1 MTSADPEAVR
11 QFHRSFATGVTVVTA
26 MHEGQPRGLLVNAF
40 SSVSL
45 EPPVVMVCVANQ
57 AATAPAL
64 RTTPHI
70 AVNTLAADQVDVAR
84 RFAISGGDKFAD
96 LGWQPGQTGAPILD
110 GAAAHLEAEIEK
122 RIPAYTHTIFLARV
136 LAADA
141 HGRDPMIYFD
151 GQFFTAA
158 SLS

>member
-1 MTSADPEAVR
+1 VNAANPEAVR

-45 EPPVVMVCVANQ
+45 EPPVVLVCVANQ

-64 RTTPHI
+64 LGTSHI
-70 AVNTLAADQVDVAR
+70 AVNTLAADQEEIAR
-84 RFAISGGDKFAD
+84 RFAVSGGDKFAGLD
-96 LGWQPGQTGAPILD
+96 WQPGQTGAPILA
-110 GAAAHLEAEIEK
+110 GTAAHLEAEIEQ

-136 LAADA
+136 VTASA
-141 HGRDPMIYFD
+141 HGRDPMIYLD
-151 GQFFTAA
+151 GQFFSAA
-158 SLS
+158 TLG